1 MAWSWL
7 KAKPLVLAGMA
18 FVLISGIAGG
28 TILVNGSGN
37 PPPRTAASRTQPQG
51 SAAQTDAHAPA
62 LPSPSQQTCASAT
75 ATGCDRR
82 NLPPAGSN
90 GSPGC
95 KGKGK
100 ATITASP
107 IALSDLLYIQPM
119 GLEIGGHVTPIDH
132 GYFYIKGAAAK
143 PPTIAP
149 VYAPFAGNISVV
161 SRTIRNASPGTNAGA
176 QVPKTYDDDA
186 ITIEATCTFRVRYS
200 NLVNFGGELL
210 QAIGQ
215 LQPNENKPLTYAV
228 KAGELIG
235 YTGLPTA
242 YGIDVWVEND
252 DSTLTGFIKPA
263 QYAAAESWK
272 LHMVDLY
279 DNTQEPLKGQ
289 LLAFAMRDADPR
301 FGKIDY
307 DIDGKL
313 IGSWFKVG
321 SGGYGANMHGAEG
334 YWLGHLSIV
343 PDGNDPTQIVISLG
357 DYQGQAQ
364 QFATFAKQPDPA
376 SVDQSTG
383 LVKYELGQIQVY
395 SATTGQAWGGQQYL
409 PHIRARAS
417 GPVAGTI
424 LVQLTGMREL
434 KMETFPNKT
443 AAQVRGFDG
452 GALAYER

>member
-1 MAWSWL
+1 MNQVS
-7 KAKPLVLAGMA
+7 
-18 FVLISGIAGG
+18 
-28 TILVNGSGN
+28 
-37 PPPRTAASRTQPQG
+37 
-51 SAAQTDAHAPA
+51 
-62 LPSPSQQTCASAT
+62 
-75 ATGCDRR
+75 
-82 NLPPAGSN
+82 NL
-90 GSPGC
+90 
-95 KGKGK
+95 
-100 ATITASP
+100 
-107 IALSDLLYIQPM
+107 ALSDLLYIQPM

-143 PPTIAP
+143 PSTIAP
-149 VYAPFAGNISVV
+149 VYAPFDGDISVV
-161 SRTIRNASPGTNAGA
+161 SRTIRNASPRTNAGA
-176 QVPKTYDDDA
+176 QATTTYDDDGV
-186 ITIEATCTFRVRYS
+186 TIEATCTFRVRYS
-200 NLVNFGGELL
+200 NLVKFGGGLL

-252 DSTLTGFIKPA
+252 NSTLTGFVKPA
-263 QYAAAESWK
+263 QYVAAESWK

-334 YWLGHLSIV
+334 YWVGHLSIV
-343 PDGNDPTQIVISLG
+343 PDGNDPNQIVISIG

-364 QFATFAKQPDPA
+364 QFATFANQPDPA

-383 LVKYELGQIQVY
+383 VVKYELGQIQTY
-395 SATTGQAWGGQQYL
+395 SATTGQVWGGQQYL
-409 PHIRARAS
+409 SHIRARAS

-443 AAQVRGFDG
+443 AAQVSGFDA